1 MGHVAPMAGAKAAEK
16 RYLSGSPMTSDTA
29 DQLEPVSA
37 RILLVDD
44 DLAARTLLGNQ
55 LVEAGFEVR
64 SLPDTTTLNRLLSEW
79 RPHLLVLD
87 ETLPGSSGREV
98 ALKLRSQGAFFDIPM
113 VGLMAELSVPQALH
127 WLRSGVV
134 DLWTREGALEAA
146 ERAKDL
152 LDELNESRVHTAAL
166 KARLLAWARRQRLS
180 GTVLFYPET
189 PFEGRVRFDKGEL
202 ASARLGSTEGEPAI
216 DDLLSLDDAPARWVP
231 GDEVTGRVRTPGG
244 SYKPKLLV
252 VEDDD
257 ALRGLLLKQ
266 LAHLGHIDG
275 AADGIEG
282 LLKATANA
290 YDVVVAD
297 LNLPGLDG
305 WGLMRQLRQQVTA
318 REAAILVLSAHDEL
332 RETLKAARAG
342 ARAYLKKTGRA
353 KPILDTL
360 ELLLAPRKDAWE
372 SLARKEKTAID
383 LRLLGAMWTL
393 RAIAELDLVGTLEIT
408 EPIGR
413 FTVTVAHGQ
422 LVSATARTGTVVI
435 EGLMALESILS
446 SAGEGTFTPGPLI
459 AIPAK
464 APWLFE
470 SADGAGRALETWLAA
485 RMRDA
490 VSEPGRL
497 HVHPELSLLFARVA
511 SEKELKVLAAL
522 RQEPKGVAELSDAV
536 GLPYEEV
543 EVALGELLRRGV
555 LLTETPVDNS
565 SSISGIDEAP
575 PVPES

>member
-1 MGHVAPMAGAKAAEK
+1 MAGAVRFEK
-16 RYLSGSPMTSDTA
+16 RYLWGLAMTSDTA

-44 DLAARTLLGNQ
+44 DLPARTALGNQ

-64 SLPDTTTLNRLLSEW
+64 SLPDVATLHRTLTEW
-79 RPHLLVLD
+79 RPHLLILD
-87 ETLPGSSGREV
+87 ETLPGTSGREI
-98 ALKLRSQGAFFDIPM
+98 ALKLRSQGAYFDIPI
-113 VGLMAELSVPQALH
+113 VGLMAEASVPQALH
-127 WLRSGVV
+127 WLRSGVA
-134 DLWTREGALEAA
+134 DLWTRDAELVPG
-146 ERAKDL
+146 ERAKAL
-152 LDELNESRVHTAAL
+152 LDELNHSRGHTAAM
-166 KARLLAWARRQRLS
+166 KARLLAWARRRELS
-180 GTVLFYPET
+180 GTVLIYPDT
-189 PFEGRVRFDKGEL
+189 PFEGRVRFDRGEV
-202 ASARLGSTEGEPAI
+202 ASARLGSTEGDAAI
-216 DDLLSLDDAPARWVP
+216 DDMLSMDDAPSKWVP
-231 GDEVTGRVRTPGG
+231 GDEVTGRVRAPGG

-266 LAHLGHIDG
+266 LAHLGEIEG

-282 LLKATANA
+282 LLKATGKA

-360 ELLLAPRKDAWE
+360 ELLLAPRKEAWE
-372 SLARKEKTAID
+372 SLARKEKTAVD
-383 LRLLGAMWTL
+383 LRLLGPMWTL
-393 RAIAELDLVGTLEIT
+393 RAIAELDLVGTLEIS
-408 EPIGR
+408 EPIGQ
-413 FTVTVAHGQ
+413 FTVAVAHGQ
-422 LVSATARTGTVVI
+422 LVNATARTGSVVI
-435 EGLMALESILS
+435 EGAMALESILS
-446 SAGEGTFTPGPLI
+446 STGEGFFTPGQLI

-470 SADGAGRALETWLAA
+470 SADGASKALETWLAA

-490 VSEPGRL
+490 VSEPDRL
-497 HVHPELSLLFARVA
+497 HVHPELSQLFARVA

-522 RQEPKGVAELSDAV
+522 RQEPKGVAELSDSV

-543 EVALGELLRRGV
+543 EVALSELLRRGV
-555 LLTETPVDNS
+555 LLTEAPLDNS
-565 SSISGIDEAP
+565 SSASGVDEAP
-575 PVPES
+575 QPPES